1 MHNRKTLLCIFRDLR
16 RGRVSFGLSIREAPA
31 FLLPLQLLEMFIC
44 TDILGSTRAL
54 RLSELNGGRASGQAG
69 VGAGAKGQPGA
80 E

>member
-1 MHNRKTLLCIFRDLR
+1 MHNRKTLCIFRDLR
-16 RGRVSFGLSIREAPA
+16 RGLVSFRLSIREAPA
-31 FLLPLQLLEMFIC
+31 FLLPLQVLEMFIC
-44 TDILGSTRAL
+44 TDILGSTRPL